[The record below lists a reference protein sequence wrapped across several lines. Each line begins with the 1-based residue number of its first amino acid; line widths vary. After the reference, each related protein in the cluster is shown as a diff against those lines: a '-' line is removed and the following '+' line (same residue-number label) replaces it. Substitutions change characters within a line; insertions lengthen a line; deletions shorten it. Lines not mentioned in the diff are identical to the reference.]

1 MEDHMALNAILS
13 IVTPEIIR
21 LLAMKTTAK
30 EV

>member
-13 IVTPEIIR
+13 IVAPKIIR